1 MIENANE
8 IFSSFN
14 QQYHH
19 LTMNT
24 SFTAMRSLA
33 MSTSVRASRNVLAA
47 SRTAIPASSLLINQS
62 KASIVASNE
71 KLYMASSKRFMTA
84 GTTIPA
90 NVGATGSTGTF
101 LDVKEV
107 TDRVLNVLK
116 NMEKV
121 DKSKLSP
128 KAHFTN
134 DLGLDS
140 LDAVEV
146 VMAFEE
152 EFVIEIPDDIAEKI
166 LSCEDAIKF
175 ISQHPQ
181 AR

>member
-1 MIENANE
+1 MNSSFIKSIGNASLRASSRSSIISIASKQSIGAFVIVSSSNNVFGNVQKNIYE
-8 IFSSFN
+8 VNRNRLFSS
-14 QQYHH
+14 
-19 LTMNT
+19 
-24 SFTAMRSLA
+24 SS
-33 MSTSVRASRNVLAA
+33 SSSSSGTSVPAA
-47 SRTAIPASSLLINQS
+47 SAS
-62 KASIVASNE
+62 E
-71 KLYMASSKRFMTA
+71 SS
-84 GTTIPA
+84 
-90 NVGATGSTGTF
+90 GTF

-121 DKSKLSP
+121 DKSKLTAKS
-128 KAHFTN
+128 HFTN